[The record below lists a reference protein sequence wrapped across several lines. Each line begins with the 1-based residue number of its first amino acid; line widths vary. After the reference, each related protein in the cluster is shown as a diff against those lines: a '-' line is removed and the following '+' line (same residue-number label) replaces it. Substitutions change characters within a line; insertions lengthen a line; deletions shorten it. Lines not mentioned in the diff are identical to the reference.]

1 MPDLTPPT
9 STPPRAAPVA
19 LAAIA
24 ATLGLLASG
33 PAPAQTVP
41 AGRLLA
47 SNCFQCHGTNGRGPG
62 FDEIAGESAREL
74 FKDLKE
80 FQAGEEGN
88 GLMAA
93 HARGYTDAQ
102 LRALARYLA
111 RQR

>member
-1 MPDLTPPT
+1 MSLHLPT
-9 STPPRAAPVA
+9 AVA
-19 LAAIA
+19 LAAVA
-24 ATLGLLASG
+24 LATV
-33 PAPAQTVP
+33 PATAQTVP

-62 FDEIAGESAREL
+62 FDELAGKSAREL

-80 FQAGEEGN
+80 FQSGEEGN

-102 LRALARYLA
+102 LHALSRYLA

>member
-1 MPDLTPPT
+1 MSFHHLTAGAL
-9 STPPRAAPVA
+9 AAVA
-19 LAAIA
+19 LAAMP
-24 ATLGLLASG
+24 AT
-33 PAPAQTVP
+33 AQTVP

-62 FDEIAGESAREL
+62 FDEIAGSSAREL
-74 FKDLKE
+74 FKELKE
-80 FQAGEEGN
+80 FQAGEEGD

-93 HARGYTDAQ
+93 HARGYTDDQ